1 MAVNTLISVAAL
13 QQSMEQSIEEGNQ
26 PIIIDCRFSLMDPD
40 VGSKEY
46 LAGHIPGAQ
55 YAHLNNHLSGT
66 IVPGRTGRHP
76 LPKRSELIKT
86 IRSFGINNQQL
97 VVAYDG
103 GNGAYGARLWW
114 LLRWLGHDQVVVLDG
129 GFKAWQDAG
138 LDTSTTV
145 AAPATSQFKAAASL
159 VQSIEA
165 EAIPGAKIALTDA
178 REPARYRGE
187 VEPIDPVAGH
197 IPGAQNLPF
206 TENLNADGFFKSAA
220 ALQSRFLEAALSQ
233 QSPTICYC
241 GSGVTACHNILAL
254 VHAGFPEPILYPGSW
269 SEWVTDPER
278 PVAIGVAIGVAID
291 LAEDGKPT

>member
-1 MAVNTLISVAAL
+1 VAANTLISVTEL
-13 QQSMEQSIEEGNQ
+13 QQSIDRALAEGNQ
-26 PIIIDCRFSLMDPD
+26 LIIIDCRFSLLDPD
-40 VGSKEY
+40 VGAAEY

-55 YAHLNNHLSGT
+55 YAHLNQHLSGPL
-66 IVPGRTGRHP
+66 VPGTTGRHP
-76 LPKRSELIKT
+76 LPKRPEFIKT
-86 IRSFGINNQQL
+86 IQHFGINNHQM

-138 LDTSTTV
+138 LDTSSAV
-145 AAPATSQFKAAASL
+145 PDAATSQFKDADSL
-159 VQSIEA
+159 VLSIEA
-165 EAIPGAKIALTDA
+165 EAILTANTAVTDA

-197 IPGAQNLPF
+197 IPGARNLPF
-206 TENLNADGFFKSAA
+206 TENLNADGSFKSTE
-220 ALQSRFLEAALSQ
+220 ALKARFLKAELSQ

-269 SEWVTDPER
+269 SEWVTDPKR
-278 PVAIGVAIGVAID
+278 PVAIGFAG
-291 LAEDGKPT
+291 DGKLA